1 MKQLML
7 FVQEQRNSQ
16 VSDLLLT
23 VFIRT
28 DQIDSLK
35 VSEVDIPSQYVDVQ
49 QFAHVFLFMVSIQIS
64 ILELLPDVRELFV
77 DPLLF

>member
-1 MKQLML
+1 MKQLVL
-7 FVQEQRNSQ
+7 FVQEERNSQ
-16 VSDLLLT
+16 VTDLLFT

-49 QFAHVFLFMVSIQIS
+49 QLAHVFLLMVSVQIS
-64 ILELLPDVRELFV
+64 IFELLPDVRELFV
-77 DPLLF
+77 DPLLL